1 MSTRTQRMV
10 VLAGVLGL
18 TVLGFEQLRSEG
30 QPKKPSDEPKRVK
43 PIPVEVG
50 ASPKKDMR
58 PFMLA
63 KLTNSQRVFEG
74 LVMRDFTKIKQGAE
88 SLKLTSLAEP
98 STPSGET
105 QDDEVFDH
113 FRTEF
118 LRLAFKLEQMADAKN
133 LEGSA
138 YVAEKLNGTCIA
150 CHQYLRDEFAEKKD
164 KQKAAGE
171 KPKE

>member
-1 MSTRTQRMV
+1 MKAITKQGLVFVGLLGITF
-10 VLAGVLGL
+10 AGLDS
-18 TVLGFEQLRSEG
+18 LRSEG
-30 QPKKPSDEPKRVK
+30 PKKPIDETKRVK

-50 ASPKKDMR
+50 PTATRKDVR

-63 KLTNSQRVFEG
+63 KLTNSHRVFEG
-74 LVMRDFTKIKQGAE
+74 LVMKDFTKIKQGAE
-88 SLKLTSLAEP
+88 SLKLTSLSVPLA
-98 STPSGET
+98 PSGET

-150 CHQYLRDEFAEKKD
+150 CHQYLRDEYDGKKRPSE
-164 KQKAAGE
+164 AA
-171 KPKE
+171 PR

>member
-1 MSTRTQRMV
+1 MSTRTQRLV
-10 VLAGVLGL
+10 FSTGVLGL
-18 TVLGFEQLRSEG
+18 AVLGFAQLRSEG
-30 QPKKPSDEPKRVK
+30 QTKKTPEESKRVK
-43 PIPVEVG
+43 PIPVEAG
-50 ASPKKDMR
+50 SLKKDVR

-74 LVMRDFTKIKQGAE
+74 LVMRDFAKIKQGAD
-88 SLKLTSLAEP
+88 SLKMTSLAEP
-98 STPSGET
+98 SAPSGDSK
-105 QDDEVFDH
+105 DDEVFDH

-150 CHQYLRDEFAEKKD
+150 CHQYLRDEFAEKQD
-164 KQKAAGE
+164 KQKTDAD
-171 KPKE
+171 KPKK

>member
-1 MSTRTQRMV
+1 MMTRAKGLV
-10 VLAGVLGL
+10 VLAGVLGVTL
-18 TVLGFEQLRSEG
+18 LGIGQLRSEG
-30 QPKKPSDEPKRVK
+30 QPKQPSDETKRVK

-50 ASPKKDMR
+50 ANPKKDVR

-74 LVMRDFTKIKQGAE
+74 LVMRDFVKIKQGAE

-98 STPSGET
+98 ASPRGET

-133 LEGSA
+133 LEGAA

-150 CHQYLRDEFAEKKD
+150 CHQYLRDEYAEKAD
-164 KQKAAGE
+164 KKKAE
-171 KPKE
+171 KAKE